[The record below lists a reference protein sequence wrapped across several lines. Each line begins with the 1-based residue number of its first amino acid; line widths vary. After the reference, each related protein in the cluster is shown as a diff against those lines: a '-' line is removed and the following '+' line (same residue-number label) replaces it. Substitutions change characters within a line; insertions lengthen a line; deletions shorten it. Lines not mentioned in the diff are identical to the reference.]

1 MPHTPAPVACE
12 QPTSATTLLRWSA
25 LGLSIGLL
33 GYHGM
38 AKLVSAPVE
47 IALFEQ
53 LGLEPLGRYAAGVG
67 EVLATLL
74 LLVPALRFVGAVTG
88 LGVMSGA
95 IVSHLSGRIALGGIW
110 MALLVAAA
118 TAWIAWE
125 HRAQA
130 PWIGRRW
137 AEKSE
142 RQAS

>member
-1 MPHTPAPVACE
+1 MSHTPSAASTE
-12 QPTSATTLLRWSA
+12 QPTSVTRVLRWAA

-33 GYHGM
+33 GYHGV

-53 LGLEPLGRYAAGVG
+53 LGLEPLGRYAAGAG
-67 EVLATLL
+67 EVVAALL
-74 LLVPALRFVGAVTG
+74 LLVPAFRFVGAATG
-88 LGVMSGA
+88 FGVMLGA
-95 IVSHLSGRIALGGIW
+95 IASHLSGRIALGGIW

-142 RQAS
+142 GEGP